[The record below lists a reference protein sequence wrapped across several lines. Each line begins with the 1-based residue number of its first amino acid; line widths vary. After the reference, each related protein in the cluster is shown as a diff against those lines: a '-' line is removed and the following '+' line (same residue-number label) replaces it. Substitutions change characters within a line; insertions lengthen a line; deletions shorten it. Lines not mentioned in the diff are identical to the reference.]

1 MPLLSW
7 GINLILSRKTA
18 ATVSSEEIQRIHQ
31 LGIRL
36 QRSITEN
43 LISANSAKHVID
55 LLVTLEKFN
64 GDRTHVINWEHL
76 NSVITYTDTDLFIG

>member
-1 MPLLSW
+1 MPLLSC
-7 GINLILSRKTA
+7 GINLILSRKTS
-18 ATVSSEEIQRIHQ
+18 ATASSEEKQRIHH

-36 QRSITEN
+36 QRSITHS

-64 GDRTHVINWEHL
+64 GDRTDVINWEHL
-76 NSVITYTDTDLFIG
+76 NLVITFNNTDFFV